1 MTFQNIKTIYF
12 DYDGTIHNSI
22 KIYAPAFKK
31 AYDFLVENNK
41 AEPKNWK
48 DEEIKKWLGY
58 SKKEMWE
65 TFMSDLEEPYKTE
78 AGSIIGKEMINQI
91 LSGKAELY
99 DNALDVLKEL
109 RRRGYD
115 IVFLSNCSINY
126 MKKSDKMFNLNYYFN
141 DMICT
146 EMFDYIPK
154 YEVLNKIK
162 YNYKM
167 NQVIV
172 GDRFHDIESAIKNNI
187 YSIFC
192 EYGYGD
198 ISEGN
203 KANVNI
209 KDIKEILRYF
219 EEI

>member
-1 MTFQNIKTIYF
+1 
-12 DYDGTIHNSI
+12 
-22 KIYAPAFKK
+22 
-31 AYDFLVENNK
+31 
-41 AEPKNWK
+41 
-48 DEEIKKWLGY
+48 
-58 SKKEMWE
+58 
-65 TFMSDLEEPYKTE
+65 
-78 AGSIIGKEMINQI
+78 MI
-91 LSGKAELY
+91 
-99 DNALDVLKEL
+99 
-109 RRRGYD
+109 R
-115 IVFLSNCSINY
+115 
-126 MKKSDKMFNLNYYFN
+126 
-141 DMICT
+141 
-146 EMFDYIPK
+146 
-154 YEVLNKIK
+154 VLNKIK